1 MRGFQWNL
9 VGNVLVVLSLI
20 AKTWSLCSNQCSG
33 HGMCSGTTEDATC
46 TCEYGYAGD
55 SCEMRL
61 CPWGHDPLSEGQ
73 SSRAIRV
80 TTSAVTGALEGYWTL
95 SFQGE
100 TVQIDANAKNVD
112 GKMCSEAVSELP
124 SIESAICIRGEI
136 DSHLGTTYTITIKQ
150 WPLYPK
156 INNIDTYNRN
166 PLVEAFS
173 CSMQQVQGTAFGP
186 SCGIEAVVG
195 GVEEEKGI
203 VRDYVECSRRG
214 TCDRETGTC
223 QCFLGFK
230 GLACEGML

>member
-1 MRGFQWNL
+1 M
-9 VGNVLVVLSLI
+9 VVLSLI

-55 SCEMRL
+55 SCEIRL
-61 CPWGHDPLSEGQ
+61 CPWGYDPLSEGQ

-100 TVQIDANAKNVD
+100 TVQIDANAKKVD

-156 INNIDTYNRN
+156 INNIDTYNEN

-186 SCGIEAVVG
+186 FCGIEAVVG

-214 TCDRETGTC
+214 TCDRETGIC

-230 GLACEGML
+230 GLVCEGML